1 MIVKEWMSAG
11 LITVDPKTGLS
22 EAWDLMRERRIRHLL
37 VLDGPR
43 LVGIVSDRDI
53 RLTLPSPATS
63 LSAWEINHLLMSV
76 TVDRVM
82 TPTPITITADRP
94 VSEAAA
100 LMLEHRIGAL
110 PVLEGSRVCGI
121 ITQTDV
127 LLAFPAALHEEKH
140 PAAPRPAGP
149 ATNGQKTL
157 RRILVPLDRTG
168 DHTRVLAA
176 ARELAR
182 NTPAVLRLL
191 HVTPDP
197 VPVVV
202 DGRTVSYSDQ
212 EAARIEHEIVT
223 ELRAV
228 TAALV
233 DVPIEFAVRLGI
245 PADEIVREAEAID
258 ADLIIMAT
266 HRRTG
271 MRRMLQGSVAEDVE
285 RATKL
290 PVLLVAYDD
299 DTAGND
305 VLAFATPEVQP

>member
-1 MIVKEWMSAG
+1 MRVKDWMSAG
-11 LITVDPKTGLS
+11 LITVDVKTGLS

-37 VLDGPR
+37 VMEGPR
-43 LVGIVSDRDI
+43 LVGIISDRDI

-82 TPTPITITADRP
+82 TRSPITIAADRP
-94 VSEAAA
+94 VSEAVA

-110 PVLEGSRVCGI
+110 PVFEGHGLCGI

-127 LLAFPAALHEEKH
+127 LLAFPAALHEGEH
-140 PAAPRPAGP
+140 PAAPAAVPA
-149 ATNGQKTL
+149 ATPQAPS
-157 RRILVPLDRTG
+157 RRILVPLDRIG
-168 DHTRVLAA
+168 DHTRVLTA
-176 ARELAR
+176 ARELAKKA
-182 NTPAVLRLL
+182 PAVLRLL

-202 DGRTVSYSDQ
+202 EGRTVSYSDQ
-212 EAARIEHEIVT
+212 EAARVEHEVVV
-223 ELRAV
+223 ELRAAA
-228 TAALV
+228 AALTDIPV
-233 DVPIEFAVRLGI
+233 EFAVRLGS
-245 PADEIVREAEAID
+245 PAEEIVREAEAVN

-271 MRRMLQGSVAEDVE
+271 MRRLLQGSVAEDVE

-290 PVLLVAYDD
+290 PVLLVPYDD
-299 DTAGND
+299 ESGDDTPAP
-305 VLAFATPEVQP
+305 ASPEARP

>member
-1 MIVKEWMSAG
+1 MLVKDWMSGG
-11 LITVDPKTGLS
+11 LITVDVKTGLS

-37 VLDGPR
+37 VMDGPR
-43 LVGIVSDRDI
+43 LVGILSDRDI

-82 TPTPITITADRP
+82 TRSPIAIAADRP
-94 VSEAAA
+94 VSDAVA

-110 PVLEGSRVCGI
+110 PVFEGRALCGI

-127 LLAFPAALHEEKH
+127 LLAFPAALREGER
-140 PAAPRPAGP
+140 PVLEVPVAPRPP
-149 ATNGQKTL
+149 AL
-157 RRILVPLDRTG
+157 RRILVPLDRVG
-168 DHTRVLAA
+168 DHSRVLAA

-182 NTPAVLRLL
+182 KAPAVLRLL

-202 DGRTVSYSDQ
+202 EGRTVSYSDQ
-212 EAARIEHEIVT
+212 EAARIEHEVVV
-223 ELRAV
+223 ELRAAA
-228 TAALV
+228 AALT
-233 DVPIEFAVRLGI
+233 DVPVEFAVRLGV
-245 PADEIVREAEAID
+245 PVDEIVREAEAVN

-271 MRRMLQGSVAEDVE
+271 VRRLLQGSIAEDVE

-290 PVLLVAYDD
+290 PVLLVPYDD
-299 DTAGND
+299 DASGD
-305 VLAFATPEVQP
+305 DGLAFSPQEILP